1 MQLFESLSN
10 LRRDYTKGSFSE
22 KTAKENPFEQFKLW
36 FEEVLAAEMLEP
48 TAFVLSTST
57 KDGKPSSRVLLLKQF
72 DEKGFVFYTN
82 YDSRKGKEIEENPN
96 AAILFFWDKLERQ
109 IRIEGKIE
117 KISEVESDKYFQ
129 TRPYT
134 SKLGTW
140 ASEQSSPLSSRF
152 KLIRQVAQFMAKY
165 PVNVPLPPN
174 WGGYRL
180 IPDVFEFWQGRE
192 SRLHDRLQYNKNENG
207 KWVITRLYP

>member
-57 KDGKPSSRVLLLKQF
+57 KDGKTSSRVLLLKQF

>member
-1 MQLFESLSN
+1 MDIFNSLSS
-10 LRRDYTKGSFSE
+10 LRRDYTKGSFNE
-22 KTAKENPFEQFKLW
+22 KTANENPFVQFKLW
-36 FEEVLAAEMLEP
+36 YEEMLATDILEP
-48 TAFVLSTST
+48 AAFVLSTST

-72 DEKGFVFYTN
+72 DETGYIFFTN
-82 YDSRKGKEIEENPN
+82 YESRKGKEIEENPHG
-96 AAILFFWDKLERQ
+96 AMLFFWDKLERQ
-109 IRIEGKIE
+109 IRIEGRIE
-117 KISEVESDKYFQ
+117 KISSIESDKYFQ

-152 KLIRQVAQFMAKY
+152 KLIRKVAQYMARY

-180 IPDVFEFWQGRE
+180 IPDVFEFWQGRV
-192 SRLHDRLQYNKNENG
+192 SRLHDRLQYNKNDNG
-207 KWVITRLYP
+207 NWMITRLYP

>member
-57 KDGKPSSRVLLLKQF
+57 KDRKPSSRVLLLKQF